1 MDVLAESSD
10 VSVLDLLRRLGPQR
24 VSQLAAAMGV
34 TVTAVRQRLNRLTA
48 RGLVDRR
55 LVRNGRGRPH
65 HQYLLTDAGRRQT
78 GSNFADLA
86 IALWK
91 EIRSIKDV
99 EVRRGLLARLS
110 QRLASLYA
118 DQIKGST
125 TAERMKA
132 VVRLFG
138 EREVPFVVEEGDGEL
153 PVLKALG
160 CPYTEIA
167 DQDRSICAMER
178 MLFSEVLGENLRLS
192 ECRLDGQTCCTF
204 EIQPKVGSRPLT
216 REYE

>member
-1 MDVLAESSD
+1 MRS
-10 VSVLDLLRRLGPQR
+10 
-24 VSQLAAAMGV
+24 
-34 TVTAVRQRLNRLTA
+34 
-48 RGLVDRR
+48 
-55 LVRNGRGRPH
+55 GRGRPH
-65 HQYLLTDAGRRQT
+65 HQYLLTDVGRRQT

-91 EIRSIKDV
+91 EVRAIKDV

-118 DQIKGST
+118 DQIRGST
-125 TAERMKA
+125 TAERMESLA
-132 VVRLFG
+132 QLFCD
-138 EREVPFVVEEGDGEL
+138 RDVPFVVEESDSEL

-167 DQDRSICAMER
+167 DQDHSICAMER
-178 MLFSEVLGENLRLS
+178 MLFSQILGENLRLS

-204 EIQPKVGSRPLT
+204 EVQANTQRPAAN
-216 REYE
+216 